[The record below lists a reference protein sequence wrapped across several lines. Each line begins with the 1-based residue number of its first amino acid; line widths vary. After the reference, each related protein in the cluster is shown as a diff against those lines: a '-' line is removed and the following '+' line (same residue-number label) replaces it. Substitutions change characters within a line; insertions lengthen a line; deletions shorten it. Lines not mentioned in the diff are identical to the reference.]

1 MDILELRKQWT
12 DLLNQMNGLV
22 ESAKRDNRLLDEKEL
37 TQYDDLKKR
46 QAQIEANIE
55 RAEELNQL
63 NAKRST
69 TVTREPGVV
78 VTRNEGEDANGEC
91 KVWRSLGDQLA
102 AVARAGRNPHDV
114 DKKLDESQKIMR
126 AATGLN
132 EAVGADGGFLVQTNF
147 VEGLLRRTYETGI
160 LASRV
165 RRASLTGKGN
175 SISLNVVDDNSRV
188 SGSRLGGIQAFW
200 ENEGDLYI
208 ASKPRFRQMG
218 LVLKKLTG
226 LCYATE
232 ELLEDTGMLE
242 TIITEGFTE
251 EFGYKIDEAILY
263 GTGAGQPL
271 GIMNSGAVITVPK
284 VTGQAAGTLAYENV
298 LAMRGRL
305 WARSRANSVWLINQ
319 DVEGSLAT
327 MVFTPAGGS
336 SIPVYMPAGGAAG
349 AQYDTLFNRPILP
362 IEQAKTLGAT
372 GDVILADL
380 SQYFLVDKGA
390 MQKAT
395 SVHVRFIYD
404 EMTYKFTYRVDGQP
418 IWNAALTP
426 ANGTNTVSPFVALAT
441 RA

>member
-1 MDILELRKQWT
+1 
-12 DLLNQMNGLV
+12 
-22 ESAKRDNRLLDEKEL
+22 
-37 TQYDDLKKR
+37 
-46 QAQIEANIE
+46 
-55 RAEELNQL
+55 
-63 NAKRST
+63 
-69 TVTREPGVV
+69 
-78 VTRNEGEDANGEC
+78 
-91 KVWRSLGDQLA
+91 
-102 AVARAGRNPHDV
+102 
-114 DKKLDESQKIMR
+114 
-126 AATGLN
+126 
-132 EAVGADGGFLVQTNF
+132 
-147 VEGLLRRTYETGI
+147 
-160 LASRV
+160 
-165 RRASLTGKGN
+165 
-175 SISLNVVDDNSRV
+175 
-188 SGSRLGGIQAFW
+188 
-200 ENEGDLYI
+200 
-208 ASKPRFRQMG
+208 MG